1 VKAVLLDTSVVVAVL
16 DRAQNSHRLCV
27 EAMELLESPIVTC
40 EAVITEACYLL
51 RNVRGAAEAV
61 MENIANGVFQIP
73 FRLSISAADVSRHL
87 RKYADLPG
95 SFADACLIQ
104 LAGELGTGDILTLD
118 RDFGIY
124 RWGSNKP
131 FRLLVELPR

>member
-1 VKAVLLDTSVVVAVL
+1 MKAVLLDTSVLVAVL
-16 DRAQNSHRLCV
+16 DHDQNTHRLCV
-27 EAMELLESPIVTC
+27 EAMEPLESPLVTC

-61 MENIANGVFQIP
+61 MENIANGVFQLP
-73 FRLSISAADVSRHL
+73 FRLSNSAIEVGRL
-87 RKYADLPG
+87 IRKYADLPS

-104 LAGELGTGDILTLD
+104 LATEFRSGDILTLD
-118 RDFGIY
+118 SDFRIY

-131 FRLLVELPR
+131 FRLLVELP